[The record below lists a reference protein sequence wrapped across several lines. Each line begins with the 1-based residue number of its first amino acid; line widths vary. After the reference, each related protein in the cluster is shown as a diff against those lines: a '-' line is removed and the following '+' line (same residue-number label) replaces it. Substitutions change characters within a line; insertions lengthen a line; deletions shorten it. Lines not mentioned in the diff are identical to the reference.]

1 MSSRIIRSTSIR
13 CAYPYRPPP
22 PAPPHACTRRSL
34 PPSSPPLVPCFLPL
48 PRPLSFLSPIILSGL
63 LWQHG
68 GPGLLTKP
76 PGAKTLAVFKDPN
89 EIKRSV
95 CSISWH
101 PDAGRKMACAY
112 AIMQFQDHRLEEY
125 AHVAQPQQHSS
136 STAKQRCTPTHSLTP
151 SPPSCRCSSESYI
164 WDKENPNTP
173 EFSLTPPS
181 PLCCLEYNPKDHQ
194 PSRRWLLQWSRLG
207 LRYKGGLDAEG
218 GLDH

>member
-1 MSSRIIRSTSIR
+1 MEAQDYSS
-13 CAYPYRPPP
+13 
-22 PAPPHACTRRSL
+22 
-34 PPSSPPLVPCFLPL
+34 
-48 PRPLSFLSPIILSGL
+48 
-63 LWQHG
+63 
-68 GPGLLTKP
+68 KP

-125 AHVAQPQQHSS
+125 ARMWHSRS
-136 STAKQRCTPTHSLTP
+136 STAAAQQSSAAPHSLTHTLP
-151 SPPSCRCSSESYI
+151 SLLQVLVRVVYLGQGE
-164 WDKENPNTP
+164 P
-173 EFSLTPPS
+173 EHARVHFNAALAVMLPRVQP
-181 PLCCLEYNPKDHQ
+181 EGYQ